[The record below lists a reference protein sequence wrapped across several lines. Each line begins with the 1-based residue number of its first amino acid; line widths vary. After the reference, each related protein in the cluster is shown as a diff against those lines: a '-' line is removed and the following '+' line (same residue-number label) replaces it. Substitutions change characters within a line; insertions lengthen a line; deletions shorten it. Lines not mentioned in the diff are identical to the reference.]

1 MEARHD
7 QVIRV
12 MSNISNLEVLVLD
25 RLEESRTNS
34 QFWSVQNEIRVFL
47 VEAMNEA
54 ALLTG
59 EPEIRYST
67 NQGLAGGSLVLP
79 PGLNVIQLN
88 ENVPLF
94 GMMRLESSGT
104 VKKTTVWDM
113 DRMLPGWENDVGNV
127 PDFWFP
133 IGLTLFGIHPQLTAP
148 VNVIV
153 SGVAEPVTS
162 PRPYTGAEP
171 VDYQEEYRDALVDY
185 ATHISGL
192 KEGTK
197 EFMDSIKV
205 YDRFISRMQ
214 ELSKFATR
222 KGSLR
227 FSRTLG
233 VPASTTPVEQR

>member
-1 MEARHD
+1 
-7 QVIRV
+7 
-12 MSNISNLEVLVLD
+12 MSTISNLEVLVLD
-25 RLEESRTNS
+25 RLEESRTNPI
-34 QFWSVQNEIRVFL
+34 FWSVPSEIRVFL

-59 EPEIRYST
+59 EPEIRYTT
-67 NQGLAGGSLVLP
+67 NQAAAGGPLVLP
-79 PGLNVIQLN
+79 AGQNVVQLN
-88 ENVPLF
+88 QNVPLF

-113 DRMLPGWENDVGNV
+113 DRFLPGWENDTGDL

-133 IGLTLFGIHPQLTAP
+133 IGLTLFGIHPQLNAP

-153 SGVAEPVTS
+153 SGIAEPITS
-162 PRPYTGAEP
+162 PRPYTGAES

-185 ATHISGL
+185 AAHIAGL

-227 FSRTLG
+227 FSRTMG
-233 VPASTTPVEQR
+233 VQGSTTPVEQR